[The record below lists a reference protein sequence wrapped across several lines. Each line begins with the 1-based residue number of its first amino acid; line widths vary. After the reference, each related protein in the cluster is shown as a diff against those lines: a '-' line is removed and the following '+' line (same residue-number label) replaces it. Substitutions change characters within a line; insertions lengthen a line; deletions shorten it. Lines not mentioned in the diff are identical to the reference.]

1 MIYDEEL
8 MLFDAKALTTAEAT
22 NGTAIDFGVADP
34 NIGEGNRINVHAE
47 VVEAFTSEGA
57 GTLELKIEHSDD
69 DDTYTTLIATP
80 ATFAKGTLVDG
91 YKIFDNVALP
101 NTVKRYVRATA
112 TVGTADMTAG
122 KITVGLNIDGV

>member
-8 MLFDAKALTTAEAT
+8 MLFDEKALTTVGAA
-22 NGTAIDFGVADP
+22 NGDSIDFGVADA
-34 NIGEGNRINVHAE
+34 NIGAGNRINVHAE
-47 VVEAFTSEGA
+47 VVETFTSAGA
-57 GTLELKIEHSDD
+57 ATLELKIEHSDD
-69 DDTYTTLIATP
+69 DSSFSTLIATP
-80 ATFAKGTLVDG
+80 ATIALATLADG

-112 TVGTADMTAG
+112 TVGSFDMTAG